1 RRGTGAAG
9 RARGRPARGP
19 QPVPPPAV
27 ATGIDPRLEAA
38 LAELALEEVRLN
50 RLTLRAGDGDHD
62 ALQLM
67 YVEALDQLPRSVVEE
82 FDEVHGITT
91 RTIYEM
97 LVTWKAH

>member
-1 RRGTGAAG
+1 MERLVAGGALLSAIV
-9 RARGRPARGP
+9 PARPRAGTIVQER

-62 ALQLM
+62 ALQQM

-91 RTIYEM
+91 
-97 LVTWKAH
+97 